1 MGSWGKPVWAAL
13 SGGVDSATAAAL
25 LIRQGLRVE
34 AVFMELW
41 DCGLVKRGQR
51 ATCCSPGD
59 MADAIRVADHLGIPF
74 RSVDFRKV
82 FRERIIGEFV
92 YSYLQGRT
100 PNPCIRCNQWI
111 KYGLLLELALE
122 QGAQAL
128 ATGHYA
134 RVLKGTGG
142 HALGLLRGKDPS
154 KDQSYFLFPLGQ
166 EQLRSTLWPLGGM
179 SKAMVRELAAKW
191 RLPVAEKRESQEVCF
206 LAGGD
211 YRAFLRDY
219 LGPTADSPGKIKDE
233 RGTELGAHQGVLDFT
248 VGQRRG
254 LGVPWREPLYVINV
268 LAEEAEIIVG
278 PRQST
283 FSSGLVAAEASW
295 VAGGPPAERFSCSVQ
310 IRYRHK
316 AAEAQVDLLGDSRF
330 QVTFSRPQPSI
341 TPGQAAVLYKGEEV
355 LGGGWIEKAIKRT

>member
-1 MGSWGKPVWAAL
+1 MGSLSRPVWAAL

-41 DCGLVKRGQR
+41 NCGLVERGSK
-51 ATCCSPGD
+51 ATCCSPAD
-59 MADAIRVADHLGIPF
+59 MEDAKRVADHLGIPF
-74 RSVDFRKV
+74 RSVDFRKI
-82 FRERIIGEFV
+82 FREKVIGEFV
-92 YSYLQGRT
+92 DSYLQGRT

-111 KYGLLLELALE
+111 KYGLLLKLALE

-134 RVLKGTGG
+134 RTLKDAGG
-142 HALGLLRGKDPS
+142 EALRLLRGKDS
-154 KDQSYFLFPLGQ
+154 AKDQSYFLFTLGQ
-166 EQLRSTLWPLGGM
+166 EQLKRVLWPVGEM
-179 SKAMVRELAAKW
+179 SKAEVRKLAAKL

-206 LAGGD
+206 LAGGN

-219 LGPTADSPGKIKDE
+219 LGPAADSPGRIRDE
-233 RGTELGAHQGVLDFT
+233 KGVELGNHRGVSGFT

-254 LGVPWREPLYVINV
+254 LGVPWREPLYVLEV
-268 LAEEAEIIVG
+268 LPKEAEIIVG

-283 FSSGLVAAEASW
+283 FSIGLVAGQASW
-295 VAGGPPAERFSCSVQ
+295 VAGKPPGERFSCSVQ

-316 AAEAQVDLLGDSRF
+316 AAEAQVELLGDSRF
-330 QVTFSRPQPSI
+330 QVTFSSPQPSV

-355 LGGGWIEKAIKRT
+355 LGGGWIQQALKNS